1 MIYQGQF
8 KVTSKFGVRVLN
20 GEWDDHMGIDIV
32 GITDKL
38 IRAVVA
44 GVVVSSTM
52 LDRAKDTTDTWQ
64 WGNYVCVLGDDGKR
78 YYYCH
83 MSERRV
89 VVGQRVEVGGV
100 LGVEGYTGYCVP
112 AGPRGSHCHFEVRD
126 TSGVSV
132 NPAPFLGIPNA
143 AGTYGQEMEED
154 MAEKQDERRTNSEPQ
169 EWAAEA
175 VEWAVENGIIYGDG
189 DGNLMLRETCTRE
202 QVLVFVYRMFRLIQ
216 GG

>member
-8 KVTSKFGVRVLN
+8 KVTSRFGVRVLN
-20 GEWDDHMGIDIV
+20 GEWDDHKGIDVV

-38 IRAVVA
+38 IRAVIA

-52 LDRAKDTTDTWQ
+52 LDRATDTTDTWQ

-89 VVGQRVEVGGV
+89 VVGQRVEIGDV
-100 LGVEGYTGYCVP
+100 LGVEGNTGYSF
-112 AGPRGSHCHFEVRD
+112 GSHCHFEVRD

-143 AGTYGQEMEED
+143 AGTYGSVPEDDVAKKQED
-154 MAEKQDERRTNSEPQ
+154 RTDSEPQ
-169 EWAAEA
+169 EWAADA
-175 VEWAVENGIIYGDG
+175 VGWAVENGIIYGDG

-202 QVLVFVYRMFRLIQ
+202 QVLVFVYRMFRLMQ